1 MYDCRQPF
9 VHLLHYVRP
18 MDIICIALRK
28 TIIRNLFC
36 SCCFEQQIT
45 DIIFKIPFTPAES
58 QHSIIEK
65 RTVKFA
71 ASVLSC

>member
-1 MYDCRQPF
+1 MIADNFLYIYSIMWDS
-9 VHLLHYVRP
+9 

-65 RTVKFA
+65 RTVKLA